1 VSTEVSTFP
10 PEEIRADVEKLM
22 KRYPEDHR
30 EAALIPMLH
39 LVQKARNHISD
50 ETAAEIAEYLGVP
63 AQHVLGVVTFYTMFF
78 RRPVGKYVI
87 WHCKTLSC
95 HLRGAPDVLDAM
107 KRKLGIEVGE
117 TTPDGKFT
125 LMCTE
130 CLGLCELAPAILIN
144 EERYEHLTP
153 EKVERIL
160 EELP

>member
-10 PEEIRADVEKLM
+10 PEEIRAEVDALLG
-22 KRYPEDHR
+22 RYPPERR
-30 EAALIPMLH
+30 ESALIPLLH

-50 ETAAEIAEYLGVP
+50 ETAAEVAEFLGVP
-63 AQHVLGVVTFYTMFF
+63 AQKVVGVATFYTMFF
-78 RRPVGKYVI
+78 RKPVGKYVI

-95 HLRGAPDVLDAM
+95 HLRGAPDVLAAM

-130 CLGLCELAPAILIN
+130 CLGLCELAPAILVN
-144 EERYEHLTP
+144 EERYVELTP
-153 EKVERIL
+153 EKVVRIL